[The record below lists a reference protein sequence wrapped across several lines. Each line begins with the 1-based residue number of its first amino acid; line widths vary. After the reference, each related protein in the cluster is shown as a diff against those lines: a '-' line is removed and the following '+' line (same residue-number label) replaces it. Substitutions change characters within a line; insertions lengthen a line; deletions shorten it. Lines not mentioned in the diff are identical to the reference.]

1 MASTKCCNGPKFSVL
16 LVCASAE
23 EVEPGLKTPF
33 WLADIWFCCIVCI
46 ARGAFVLIHC
56 NLIIGPTSTFFNAN
70 GGILKFEVDCPELA
84 SLGSIC
90 ENKAEHDLEVV
101 VRVRSLELRECV
113 DGVQSIRLV
122 LMWRQV

>member
-1 MASTKCCNGPKFSVL
+1 MVL
-16 LVCASAE
+16 L
-23 EVEPGLKTPF
+23 
-33 WLADIWFCCIVCI
+33 
-46 ARGAFVLIHC
+46 HC
-56 NLIIGPTSTFFNAN
+56 LYRQRCLCFDTLQPYHRTDFDFFNAN